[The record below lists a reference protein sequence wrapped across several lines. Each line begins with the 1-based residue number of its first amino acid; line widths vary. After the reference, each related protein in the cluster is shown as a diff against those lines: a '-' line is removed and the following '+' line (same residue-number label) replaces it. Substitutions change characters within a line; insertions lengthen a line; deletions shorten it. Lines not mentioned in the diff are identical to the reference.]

1 MAFRMPIAAAPVRL
15 QCPAAAGKFYEG
27 MDAPTAMCRYART
40 FVLHLVPTHKA
51 VSIFDHA
58 TFCSNCFKKRR
69 EHTVPP
75 ESAIEAENAAAKVA
89 QQQAEMV
96 ASAALKA
103 EQQRAA
109 AAATQGKILAEKEAA
124 ARASAEAAATA
135 LAASRLR
142 SDAEAGVLAVSTAIA
157 NVRRDSEV
165 QAMNDKQLQVSER
178 PTESI
183 DLYMYSVL
191 SIPFLFHRIWRF

>member
-1 MAFRMPIAAAPVRL
+1 MPIAAAPVRL
-15 QCPAAAGKFYEG
+15 QCPTADGKFYEG
-27 MDAPTAMCRYART
+27 MDAPTAMCRY
-40 FVLHLVPTHKA
+40 VLLYCTLCPHK
-51 VSIFDHA
+51 STSTFDHA

-89 QQQAEMV
+89 QKQAEMV

-109 AAATQGKILAEKEAA
+109 TAATQGKILAEKEAA

-142 SDAEAGVLAVSTAIA
+142 SDAEAEALAVSTAIA
-157 NVRRDSEV
+157 SVRRDSEV
-165 QAMNDKQLQVSER
+165 QALNDKQLQVSEC

-183 DLYMYSVL
+183 DLSMYSVL
-191 SIPFLFHRIWRF
+191 SILFLFHRIWRF